1 MRPHVGGMSQPI
13 RIDFVSDIA
22 CPWCVI
28 GLFSLEQ
35 ALERLGDAVQ
45 VDLHFRAF
53 ELNPAMPAEG
63 EDAIEHLTRK
73 YGISTEQAHANGKA
87 IRERGAELGFEFDIA
102 GRSRIRNTFD
112 AHRLLYWAGKEGATQ
127 QLALK
132 HALLRAYFSDGE
144 DVSDTDV
151 LGRIAGSAGLDA
163 DIARE
168 VLASEKFAE
177 EVRAEMARYRQLGIS
192 AVPSVIF
199 NGRHLIQG
207 GQPVEAFEQALRQHT
222 GA

>member
-1 MRPHVGGMSQPI
+1 MSQPV

-28 GLFSLEQ
+28 GLL
-35 ALERLGDAVQ
+35 ALEKAIERVGDALQ
-45 VDLHFRAF
+45 VDLRFRAF
-53 ELNPAMPAEG
+53 ELNPAMPVEG

-73 YGISTEQAHANGKA
+73 YGITAEQARANGEA
-87 IRERGAELGFEFDIA
+87 IRLRGAELGFEFDIA

-112 AHRLLYWAGKEGATQ
+112 AHRLLYWAGKQGAGQ

-132 HALLRAYFSDGE
+132 HGLLRAYFSDAQ

-151 LGRIAGSAGLDA
+151 LARLAGSAGLDA
-163 DIARE
+163 DMARE
-168 VLASEKFAE
+168 ILGSGKFADD
-177 EVRAEMARYRQLGIS
+177 VRAEMAHYRELGIS

-199 NGRHLIQG
+199 NGRHLVQG
-207 GQPVEAFEQALRQHT
+207 GQPVESFEQALRKL
-222 GA
+222 AAD